1 MSSFQPAI
9 PNINLNEVETPALLL
24 DMDIFEKNLITMENA
39 LAGSGVRL
47 RAHTKAHKCSEIA
60 KRQISAGAVGVCC
73 QKVSEAVTMAAA
85 GIKNILITNQIV
97 DPVKLQRLCSIG
109 GKAEIAVL
117 CDSKETIPLLSEA
130 ATFNR
135 ITLKILIEV
144 NVGANRCGVDAG
156 DPVALLASEIEK
168 APSLSFA
175 GLQAYH
181 GSAQHLVS
189 ASDRQTK
196 ISSTIAEVK
205 RSKASLAAAGL
216 DRKWVTGAGTGTFT
230 FERDSGIYTEVQAGS
245 YAFMDGDYA
254 KIKGDDGNP
263 FTIFSHSLFLW
274 SSVISNPRS
283 GQAFLDIGHKGHS
296 MDSGLATVS
305 DLDGIEV
312 TGQSD
317 EHTALEVGHNAK
329 ALNIGQKLKLIPGHV
344 DPTFNLHDWV
354 VCIRKNKVED
364 IWPID
369 ARGPGF

>member
-1 MSSFQPAI
+1 M
-9 PNINLNEVETPALLL
+9 L
-24 DMDIFEKNLITMENA
+24 DLDIFEKNLVTMENA

-47 RAHTKAHKCSEIA
+47 RAHVKAHKCSEIA
-60 KRQISAGAVGVCC
+60 KRQIAAGAIGVCC

-85 GIKNILITNQIV
+85 GIKNILVTNQVV
-97 DPVKLQRLCSIG
+97 DPVKLQRLCSLG
-109 GKAEIAVL
+109 EKAEIAVL
-117 CDSKETIPLLSEA
+117 CDSKETIPALSEA
-130 ATFNR
+130 ATSNR

-156 DPVALLASEIEK
+156 DPVALLASKVDK
-168 APSLSFA
+168 APGLSFA

-181 GSAQHLVS
+181 GSAQHLAS
-189 ASDRQTK
+189 ASDRRAT
-196 ISSTIAEVK
+196 ISSTIAQVK
-205 RSKASLAAAGL
+205 RSKASLAAVGL

-230 FERDSGIYTEVQAGS
+230 FERDSGVYTEVQAGS

-254 KIKGDDGNP
+254 RIKGDDGHP

-312 TGQSD
+312 VGQSD
-317 EHTALEVGHNAK
+317 EHTALEIGHNAK
-329 ALNIGQKLKLIPGHV
+329 ALHIGQKLKLIPGHV